1 MTNPAPID
9 PLEAFTMPAGA
20 IELDDSTAA
29 LSARSLAVAALQR
42 ALRDRKLSLPLGPET
57 ALGDAQRLLSLNRF
71 GVQLA
76 TAGVLADQLVVD
88 AAPWANEVTAPQLL
102 LAALVDEENAVVA
115 FPGVLTG
122 AEFIELARRAERSD
136 QGVLLDPLAFRGGV
150 DRLLSLV
157 QLLEPEALPRL
168 SLAPAAQTAAGSVVA
183 VIDWLRGQ
191 LDEAFSALGGE
202 LTPVAAGAFRSF
214 SAGLLFSESA
224 EQALAMLVIPFGLS
238 GDQLVSGD
246 AARRCVRKFQ
256 LALIPTG
263 PDHATHPTGLVVR
276 LSSAVPGAL
285 LPDGLQLDAR
295 QGSHRQTITS
305 AMSTELELVF
315 QASDQLL
322 DVSLRYGETGLVE
335 LPSLQLPS

>member
-1 MTNPAPID
+1 MTSPAPIE
-9 PLEAFTMPAGA
+9 PLEAFPMPAGA

-29 LSARSLAVAALQR
+29 LNARSLAVAGLQQ
-42 ALRDRKLSLPLGPET
+42 ALRDRRLPLPLGPET
-57 ALGDAQRLLSLNRF
+57 AFGDAQRLLSLNRF
-71 GVQLA
+71 AVQLA
-76 TAGVLADQLVVD
+76 TGGVLADQLAID
-88 AAPWANEVTAPQLL
+88 AAPWASEATAPQLL

-122 AEFIELARRAERSD
+122 AEFIELARSTERSD
-136 QGVLLDPLAFRGGV
+136 QAVLLDPLAFRGGV
-150 DRLLSLV
+150 DRLLTLV

-168 SLAPAAQTAAGSVVA
+168 SLTPAAQAAAGSVVA

-202 LTPVAAGAFRSF
+202 LTPVAAGAFRSGVVA
-214 SAGLLFSESA
+214 SKA
-224 EQALAMLVIPFGLS
+224 EAQSLAMLVIPFGLS

-285 LPDGLQLDAR
+285 LPDGLQLEAR
-295 QGSHRQTITS
+295 QGSHRQSITS

-322 DVSLRYGETGLVE
+322 DVSLRYGEADPVD

>member
-9 PLEAFTMPAGA
+9 PLEAFPMPAGA
-20 IELDDSTAA
+20 IELDNSTTS

-76 TAGVLADQLVVD
+76 TAGVLADQLAVD
-88 AAPWANEVTAPQLL
+88 GAPWLSEATAPQLL

-122 AEFIELARRAERSD
+122 AEFIELAPSAERSD
-136 QGVLLDPLAFRGGV
+136 QAVLLDPLAFRGGV
-150 DRLLSLV
+150 DRLLTLV

-168 SLAPAAQTAAGSVVA
+168 SLAPAAQTAAGPVVA

-202 LTPVAAGAFRSF
+202 LTPVAAGAFRSG
-214 SAGLLFSESA
+214 AVASEAA

-285 LPDGLQLDAR
+285 LPDGLQLEAR

-322 DVSLRYGETGLVE
+322 DVSLRYGEAGLVE

>member
-9 PLEAFTMPAGA
+9 PLEAFPMPAGA
-20 IELDDSTAA
+20 IELDDSTVS

-202 LTPVAAGAFRSF
+202 LTPVAAGAFRSG
-214 SAGLLFSESA
+214 AVASEAA

>member
-1 MTNPAPID
+1 MSSPTPIE
-9 PLEAFTMPAGA
+9 PLEAFPMPVGA
-20 IELDDSTAA
+20 IELDDSAAA
-29 LSARSLAVAALQR
+29 LSARSLAVAGLQQ
-42 ALRDRKLSLPLGPET
+42 ALRDRRLPLPLGPET

-71 GVQLA
+71 AVQLA
-76 TAGVLADQLVVD
+76 TGGVLADQLEID
-88 AAPWANEVTAPQLL
+88 ATPWDSEATAPQLL

-122 AEFIELARRAERSD
+122 AEFLELARSAERSD
-136 QGVLLDPLAFRGGV
+136 QAVLLDPLAFHGGV
-150 DRLLSLV
+150 DRLLTLV
-157 QLLEPEALPRL
+157 QLLEPEALPHL
-168 SLAPAAQTAAGSVVA
+168 SLTPAAQASAGSVVA

-202 LTPVAAGAFRSF
+202 LTPVAAGAFRSGVVA
-214 SAGLLFSESA
+214 SQAA

-322 DVSLRYGETGLVE
+322 DVSLRYSEAEPVE

>member
-1 MTNPAPID
+1 MTSPAPIE
-9 PLEAFTMPAGA
+9 PLEAFPMPAGA

-29 LSARSLAVAALQR
+29 LNARSLAVAGLQQ
-42 ALRDRKLSLPLGPET
+42 ALRDRRLPLPLGPET
-57 ALGDAQRLLSLNRF
+57 AFGDAQRLLSLNRF
-71 GVQLA
+71 AVQLA
-76 TAGVLADQLVVD
+76 TGGVLADQLAID
-88 AAPWANEVTAPQLL
+88 AAPWASEATAPQLL

-122 AEFIELARRAERSD
+122 AEFIELARSADRSD
-136 QGVLLDPLAFRGGV
+136 QAVLLDPLAFRGGV
-150 DRLLSLV
+150 DRLLTLV
-157 QLLEPEALPRL
+157 QLLEPEALLRL
-168 SLAPAAQTAAGSVVA
+168 SLTPAAQASAGSVVA

-202 LTPVAAGAFRSF
+202 LTPVASGAFRSGVV
-214 SAGLLFSESA
+214 ASEA
-224 EQALAMLVIPFGLS
+224 EAQSLAMLVIPFGLS

-285 LPDGLQLDAR
+285 LPDGLQLEAR
-295 QGSHRQTITS
+295 QGSHRQSITS

-322 DVSLRYGETGLVE
+322 DVSLRYGEADPVD

>member
-1 MTNPAPID
+1 
-9 PLEAFTMPAGA
+9 
-20 IELDDSTAA
+20 
-29 LSARSLAVAALQR
+29 
-42 ALRDRKLSLPLGPET
+42 
-57 ALGDAQRLLSLNRF
+57 LGDAQRLLSLNRF
-71 GVQLA
+71 AVQLA
-76 TAGVLADQLVVD
+76 TGGVLADQLAID
-88 AAPWANEVTAPQLL
+88 ATPWDSEATAPQLL

-122 AEFIELARRAERSD
+122 AEFLELARSAERSA
-136 QGVLLDPLAFRGGV
+136 QAVLLDPLAFRGGV
-150 DRLLSLV
+150 DRLLTLV
-157 QLLEPEALPRL
+157 QLLEPEALPHL
-168 SLAPAAQTAAGSVVA
+168 SLTPAAQASAGSVVA

-202 LTPVAAGAFRSF
+202 LTPVAAGAFRSGVVA
-214 SAGLLFSESA
+214 SQAA

-263 PDHATHPTGLVVR
+263 PDHATHPTGLMVR

-285 LPDGLQLDAR
+285 LPDGLQLEAR

-322 DVSLRYGETGLVE
+322 DVSLRYGEAEPVE

>member
-1 MTNPAPID
+1 MTSPAPIE
-9 PLEAFTMPAGA
+9 PLEAFPMPAGA

-29 LSARSLAVAALQR
+29 LNARSLAVAGLQQ
-42 ALRDRKLSLPLGPET
+42 ALRDRRLPLPLGPET
-57 ALGDAQRLLSLNRF
+57 AFGDAQRLLSLNRF
-71 GVQLA
+71 AVQLA
-76 TAGVLADQLVVD
+76 TGGVLADQLAID
-88 AAPWANEVTAPQLL
+88 AAPWASEATAPQLL

-122 AEFIELARRAERSD
+122 AEFIELARSADRSD
-136 QGVLLDPLAFRGGV
+136 QAVLLDPLAFRGGV
-150 DRLLSLV
+150 DRLLTLV
-157 QLLEPEALPRL
+157 QLLEPEALLRL
-168 SLAPAAQTAAGSVVA
+168 SLTPAAQASAGSVVA

-191 LDEAFSALGGE
+191 LDQAFSALGGE
-202 LTPVAAGAFRSF
+202 LTPVAAGAFRSGVV
-214 SAGLLFSESA
+214 ASEA
-224 EQALAMLVIPFGLS
+224 EAQSLAMLVIPFGLS

-285 LPDGLQLDAR
+285 LPDGLQLEAR
-295 QGSHRQTITS
+295 QGSHRQSITS

-322 DVSLRYGETGLVE
+322 DVSLHYGEADPVD

>member
-1 MTNPAPID
+1 MTSPAPIE
-9 PLEAFTMPAGA
+9 PLEAFPMPAGA
-20 IELDDSTAA
+20 IELDDSAAA
-29 LSARSLAVAALQR
+29 LNARSLAVAGLQQ
-42 ALRDRKLSLPLGPET
+42 ALRDRRLPLPLGPET
-57 ALGDAQRLLSLNRF
+57 AFGDAQRLLSLNRF
-71 GVQLA
+71 AVQLA
-76 TAGVLADQLVVD
+76 TGGVLADQLAID
-88 AAPWANEVTAPQLL
+88 AAPWASDATAPQLL

-122 AEFIELARRAERSD
+122 AEFIELASSTERTD
-136 QGVLLDPLAFRGGV
+136 QAVLLDPLAFRGGV
-150 DRLLSLV
+150 DRLLTLV

-168 SLAPAAQTAAGSVVA
+168 SLTPAAQASAGSVVA

-202 LTPVAAGAFRSF
+202 LTPVAPGAFRSGVV
-214 SAGLLFSESA
+214 ASEA
-224 EQALAMLVIPFGLS
+224 EAQSLAMLVIPFGLS

-263 PDHATHPTGLVVR
+263 LVVR

-285 LPDGLQLDAR
+285 LPDGLQLEAR
-295 QGSHRQTITS
+295 QGSHRQSITS

-322 DVSLRYGETGLVE
+322 DVSLRYGEADPVD

>member
-9 PLEAFTMPAGA
+9 PLEAFPMPEGA
-20 IELDDSTAA
+20 IELDESTAS
-29 LSARSLAVAALQR
+29 LSVRSLVVAALQR

-76 TAGVLADQLVVD
+76 TAGVLADQLAVD
-88 AAPWANEVTAPQLL
+88 VAPWASEATAPQLL

-150 DRLLSLV
+150 DRLLTLV

-202 LTPVAAGAFRSF
+202 LTPVAAGAFRSG
-214 SAGLLFSESA
+214 AVASEAA

-305 AMSTELELVF
+305 AMSTELELVV

>member
-9 PLEAFTMPAGA
+9 PLEAFPMPEGA
-20 IELDDSTAA
+20 IELDESTAS
-29 LSARSLAVAALQR
+29 LSVRSLAVAGLQR

-76 TAGVLADQLVVD
+76 TAGVLADQLVID
-88 AAPWANEVTAPQLL
+88 AAPWLSEVTAPQLL

-122 AEFIELARRAERSD
+122 AEFIELARSAERSD
-136 QGVLLDPLAFRGGV
+136 QAVLLDPLAFRGGV
-150 DRLLSLV
+150 DRLLTLV

-168 SLAPAAQTAAGSVVA
+168 SLAPAAQTAAGPVVA

-202 LTPVAAGAFRSF
+202 LTPVAAGAFRSG
-214 SAGLLFSESA
+214 AVASEAA

-263 PDHATHPTGLVVR
+263 PDHATHTTGLVVR

-285 LPDGLQLDAR
+285 LPDGLQLEAR

>member
-9 PLEAFTMPAGA
+9 PLEAFPMPEGA
-20 IELDDSTAA
+20 IELDDSTAS
-29 LSARSLAVAALQR
+29 LSARSMAVAALQR
-42 ALRDRKLSLPLGPET
+42 ALRDRKLALPLGPET

-76 TAGVLADQLVVD
+76 TAGLLADQLAVD
-88 AAPWANEVTAPQLL
+88 VAPWVSEATAPQLL

-122 AEFIELARRAERSD
+122 AEFIELARRAERGD
-136 QGVLLDPLAFRGGV
+136 EAVLLDPLAFLGGV
-150 DRLLSLV
+150 ERLLTLV
-157 QLLEPEALPRL
+157 QLVDPEALPRL
-168 SLAPAAQTAAGSVVA
+168 SLTPAVQAAVGSLVA
-183 VIDWLRGQ
+183 VADWLRGQ

-202 LTPVAAGAFRSF
+202 LTPVTAGGFRSGAVAF
-214 SAGLLFSESA
+214 EAA

-263 PDHATHPTGLVVR
+263 PDYATHPTGLVVR
-276 LSSAVPGAL
+276 LNSAVPGAL
-285 LPDGLQLDAR
+285 LPDGLWLDAR
-295 QGSHRQTITS
+295 QGSHSQTITS

-322 DVSLRYGETGLVE
+322 DVSLRYGQAEPVE

>member
-1 MTNPAPID
+1 MSSPTPIE
-9 PLEAFTMPAGA
+9 PLEAFPMPVGA
-20 IELDDSTAA
+20 IELDDSAAA
-29 LSARSLAVAALQR
+29 LSARSLAVAGLQQ
-42 ALRDRKLSLPLGPET
+42 ALRDRRLPLPLGPET

-71 GVQLA
+71 AVQLA
-76 TAGVLADQLVVD
+76 TGGVLADQLEID
-88 AAPWANEVTAPQLL
+88 ATPWDSEATAPQLL

-122 AEFIELARRAERSD
+122 AEFLELARSAERSD
-136 QGVLLDPLAFRGGV
+136 QAVLLDPLAFHGGV
-150 DRLLSLV
+150 DRLLTLV
-157 QLLEPEALPRL
+157 QLLEPEALPYL
-168 SLAPAAQTAAGSVVA
+168 SLTPAAQASAGSVVA

-202 LTPVAAGAFRSF
+202 LTPVAAGAFRSGVVA
-214 SAGLLFSESA
+214 SQAA

-285 LPDGLQLDAR
+285 LPDGLQLEAR

-322 DVSLRYGETGLVE
+322 DVSLRYGEAEPVE

>member
-1 MTNPAPID
+1 MTSPAPIE
-9 PLEAFTMPAGA
+9 PLEAFPMPAGA

-29 LSARSLAVAALQR
+29 LNARSLAVAGLQQ
-42 ALRDRKLSLPLGPET
+42 ALRDRRLPLPLGPET
-57 ALGDAQRLLSLNRF
+57 AFGDAQRLLSLNRF
-71 GVQLA
+71 AVQLA
-76 TAGVLADQLVVD
+76 TGGVLADQLAID
-88 AAPWANEVTAPQLL
+88 AAPWASEATAPQLL
-102 LAALVDEENAVVA
+102 LAALVDEDNAVVA

-122 AEFIELARRAERSD
+122 AEFIELARSTERSD
-136 QGVLLDPLAFRGGV
+136 QAVLLDPLAFRGGV
-150 DRLLSLV
+150 DRLLTLV
-157 QLLEPEALPRL
+157 QLLEPEALLRL
-168 SLAPAAQTAAGSVVA
+168 SLTPAAQASAGSVVA

-191 LDEAFSALGGE
+191 LDQAFSALGGE
-202 LTPVAAGAFRSF
+202 LTPVAAGAFRSGVV
-214 SAGLLFSESA
+214 ASEA
-224 EQALAMLVIPFGLS
+224 EAQSLAMLVIPFGLS

-285 LPDGLQLDAR
+285 LPDGLQLEAR
-295 QGSHRQTITS
+295 QGSHRQSITS

-322 DVSLRYGETGLVE
+322 DVSLRYGEADPVD

>member
-1 MTNPAPID
+1 MTSPAPIE
-9 PLEAFTMPAGA
+9 PLEAFPMPAGA
-20 IELDDSTAA
+20 IELDDSAAA
-29 LSARSLAVAALQR
+29 LNARSLAVAGLQQ
-42 ALRDRKLSLPLGPET
+42 ALRDRRLPLPLGPET
-57 ALGDAQRLLSLNRF
+57 AFGDAQRLLSLNRF
-71 GVQLA
+71 AVQLA
-76 TAGVLADQLVVD
+76 TGGVLADQLAID
-88 AAPWANEVTAPQLL
+88 AAPWASDATAPQLL

-122 AEFIELARRAERSD
+122 AEFIELARSTERSD
-136 QGVLLDPLAFRGGV
+136 QAVLLDPLAFRGGV
-150 DRLLSLV
+150 DRLLTLV
-157 QLLEPEALPRL
+157 QLLEPEALLRL
-168 SLAPAAQTAAGSVVA
+168 SLTPAAQASAGSVVA

-191 LDEAFSALGGE
+191 LDQAFSALGGE
-202 LTPVAAGAFRSF
+202 LTPVAAGAFRSGVV
-214 SAGLLFSESA
+214 ASEA
-224 EQALAMLVIPFGLS
+224 EAQSLAMLVIPFGLS

-285 LPDGLQLDAR
+285 LPDGLQLEAR
-295 QGSHRQTITS
+295 QGSHRQSITS

-322 DVSLRYGETGLVE
+322 DVSLRYGEADPVD

>member
-9 PLEAFTMPAGA
+9 PLEAFPMPAGA

-42 ALRDRKLSLPLGPET
+42 ALRDRKLALPLGPET

-76 TAGVLADQLVVD
+76 TAGVLADQLAVD
-88 AAPWANEVTAPQLL
+88 AAPWASEATAPQLL

-136 QGVLLDPLAFRGGV
+136 EAVLLDPLAFRGGV
-150 DRLLSLV
+150 DRLLTLV

-168 SLAPAAQTAAGSVVA
+168 SLAPAAQTAAGPVVA

-202 LTPVAAGAFRSF
+202 LTPVAAGIFRSD
-214 SAGLLFSESA
+214 AVASEAA

-315 QASDQLL
+315 QANDQLL
-322 DVSLRYGETGLVE
+322 DVSLRYGESGLVE
-335 LPSLQLPS
+335 LPSLQLPG

>member
-9 PLEAFTMPAGA
+9 PLEAFPMPEGA
-20 IELDDSTAA
+20 IELDDSTAS

-202 LTPVAAGAFRSF
+202 LTPVAAGAFRSG
-214 SAGLLFSESA
+214 AVASEAA

-263 PDHATHPTGLVVR
+263 PDHSTHPTGLVVR

-322 DVSLRYGETGLVE
+322 DVSLRYGQAEPVE

>member
-1 MTNPAPID
+1 MTSPAPIE
-9 PLEAFTMPAGA
+9 PLEAFPMPAGA
-20 IELDDSTAA
+20 IELDDSAAA
-29 LSARSLAVAALQR
+29 LNARSLAVAGLQQ
-42 ALRDRKLSLPLGPET
+42 ALRDRRLPLPLGPET
-57 ALGDAQRLLSLNRF
+57 AFGDAQRLLSLNRF
-71 GVQLA
+71 AVQLA
-76 TAGVLADQLVVD
+76 TGGVLADQLAID
-88 AAPWANEVTAPQLL
+88 AAPWASEATAPQLL

-122 AEFIELARRAERSD
+122 AEFIELARSTERSD
-136 QGVLLDPLAFRGGV
+136 QAVLLDPLAFRGGV
-150 DRLLSLV
+150 DRLLTLV

-168 SLAPAAQTAAGSVVA
+168 SLTPAAQASAGSVVA

-202 LTPVAAGAFRSF
+202 LTPVAAGAFRSGVV
-214 SAGLLFSESA
+214 ASEA
-224 EQALAMLVIPFGLS
+224 EAQSLAMLVIPFGLS

-285 LPDGLQLDAR
+285 LPDGLQLEAR
-295 QGSHRQTITS
+295 QGSHRQSITS

-322 DVSLRYGETGLVE
+322 DVSLRYGEADPVD

>member
-9 PLEAFTMPAGA
+9 PLEAFPMPAGA
-20 IELDDSTAA
+20 IELDESTAS
-29 LSARSLAVAALQR
+29 LSVRSLAVAALQR

-57 ALGDAQRLLSLNRF
+57 ALADAQRLLSLNRF

-76 TAGVLADQLVVD
+76 TAGVLADQLAVD

-150 DRLLSLV
+150 DRLLTLV

-168 SLAPAAQTAAGSVVA
+168 SLSPAAWAAADPVVA

-202 LTPVAAGAFRSF
+202 LTPVAAGAFHSGVM
-214 SAGLLFSESA
+214 ASEAA

-263 PDHATHPTGLVVR
+263 PDHATHPTGLLVR

>member
-1 MTNPAPID
+1 MTSPAPIE
-9 PLEAFTMPAGA
+9 PLEAFPMPAGA
-20 IELDDSTAA
+20 IELDDSAAA
-29 LSARSLAVAALQR
+29 LNARSLAVAGLQQ
-42 ALRDRKLSLPLGPET
+42 ALRDRRLPLPLGPET
-57 ALGDAQRLLSLNRF
+57 AFGDAQRLLSLNRF
-71 GVQLA
+71 AVQLA
-76 TAGVLADQLVVD
+76 TGGVLADQLAID
-88 AAPWANEVTAPQLL
+88 AAPWASDATAPQLL

-122 AEFIELARRAERSD
+122 AEFIELARSTERSD
-136 QGVLLDPLAFRGGV
+136 QAVLLDPLAFRGGV
-150 DRLLSLV
+150 DRLLTLV

-168 SLAPAAQTAAGSVVA
+168 SLTPAAQASAGSVVA

-202 LTPVAAGAFRSF
+202 LTPVAAGAFRSGVV
-214 SAGLLFSESA
+214 ASEA
-224 EQALAMLVIPFGLS
+224 EAQSLAMLVIPFGLS

-285 LPDGLQLDAR
+285 LPDGLQLEAR
-295 QGSHRQTITS
+295 QGSHRQSITS

-322 DVSLRYGETGLVE
+322 DVSLRYGEADPVD

>member
-9 PLEAFTMPAGA
+9 PLEAFPMPEGA
-20 IELDDSTAA
+20 IELDESTAS
-29 LSARSLAVAALQR
+29 LSARSLAVAGLQR

-57 ALGDAQRLLSLNRF
+57 ALGDAQRLLSFNRF

-76 TAGVLADQLVVD
+76 TAGVLADQLAVD
-88 AAPWANEVTAPQLL
+88 GAPWLSEATAPQLL
-102 LAALVDEENAVVA
+102 LAALVDEENAVVV

-122 AEFIELARRAERSD
+122 AEFIELARSAERSD
-136 QGVLLDPLAFRGGV
+136 QAVLLDPLAFRGGV
-150 DRLLSLV
+150 DRLLTLV

-168 SLAPAAQTAAGSVVA
+168 SLAPAAQTAAGPVVA

-202 LTPVAAGAFRSF
+202 LTPVAAGAFRSG
-214 SAGLLFSESA
+214 AVASEAA

-285 LPDGLQLDAR
+285 LPDGLQLEAR

>member
-9 PLEAFTMPAGA
+9 PLEAFPMPAGA
-20 IELDDSTAA
+20 IELDDSTAS
-29 LSARSLAVAALQR
+29 LGARSLAVAALQR
-42 ALRDRKLSLPLGPET
+42 ALRERKLSLPLGPET

-122 AEFIELARRAERSD
+122 AEFIALARRAERSD

-150 DRLLSLV
+150 ERLLTLV

-168 SLAPAAQTAAGSVVA
+168 SLAPAVQAAAGSVVA

-202 LTPVAAGAFRSF
+202 LTPVAAGAFRSG
-214 SAGLLFSESA
+214 AVASEAA

>member
-1 MTNPAPID
+1 MTSPAPIE
-9 PLEAFTMPAGA
+9 PLEAVPMPAGA
-20 IELDDSTAA
+20 IELDDSAAA
-29 LSARSLAVAALQR
+29 LNARSLAVAGLQQ
-42 ALRDRKLSLPLGPET
+42 ALRDRRLPLPLGPET
-57 ALGDAQRLLSLNRF
+57 AFGDAQRLLSLNRF
-71 GVQLA
+71 AVQLA
-76 TAGVLADQLVVD
+76 TGGVLADQLAID
-88 AAPWANEVTAPQLL
+88 AAPWASDATAPQLL

-122 AEFIELARRAERSD
+122 AEFIELARSTERSD
-136 QGVLLDPLAFRGGV
+136 QAVLLDPLAFRGGV
-150 DRLLSLV
+150 DRLLTLV

-168 SLAPAAQTAAGSVVA
+168 SLTPAAQASAGSVVA

-191 LDEAFSALGGE
+191 LDQAFSALGGE
-202 LTPVAAGAFRSF
+202 LTPVAAGAFRSGVV
-214 SAGLLFSESA
+214 ASEA
-224 EQALAMLVIPFGLS
+224 EAQSLAMLVIPFGLS

-285 LPDGLQLDAR
+285 LPDGLQLEAR
-295 QGSHRQTITS
+295 QGSHRQSITS

-322 DVSLRYGETGLVE
+322 DVSLRYGEADPVD

>member
-1 MTNPAPID
+1 M
-9 PLEAFTMPAGA
+9 
-20 IELDDSTAA
+20 
-29 LSARSLAVAALQR
+29 AVAALQR
-42 ALRDRKLSLPLGPET
+42 ALRDRKLSLHLGPET

-76 TAGVLADQLVVD
+76 TAGVLADQLAVD
-88 AAPWANEVTAPQLL
+88 VAPWVSEATAPQLL

-122 AEFIELARRAERSD
+122 AEFIELARRAERGDES
-136 QGVLLDPLAFRGGV
+136 VLLDPLAFRGGV
-150 DRLLSLV
+150 ERLLTLV
-157 QLLEPEALPRL
+157 QMVDPEALPRL
-168 SLAPAAQTAAGSVVA
+168 SLTPALQAAVGSLVA
-183 VIDWLRGQ
+183 VVDWLRGQ
-191 LDEAFSALGGE
+191 LDGAFSALGGE
-202 LTPVAAGAFRSF
+202 LTPVAAGAFRSG
-214 SAGLLFSESA
+214 AVASEAA

-285 LPDGLQLDAR
+285 LPDGLQLEAR
-295 QGSHRQTITS
+295 QGSHRQTITT

-322 DVSLRYGETGLVE
+322 DVSLRYGQAEPVE